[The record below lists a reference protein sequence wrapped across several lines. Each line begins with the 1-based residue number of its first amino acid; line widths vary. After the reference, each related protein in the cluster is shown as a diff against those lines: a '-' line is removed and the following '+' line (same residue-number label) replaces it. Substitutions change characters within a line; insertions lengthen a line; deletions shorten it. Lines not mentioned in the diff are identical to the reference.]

1 MEDLIARWTSLPNLH
16 PAVVHFPIAILPL
29 AVLVDAAGLALR
41 RRVRLDAAAVVLY
54 GIGLGAAGA
63 AYWAGRQAAD
73 SLVDLPPKAPA
84 LIGAHAD
91 WALYTLWTFA
101 ILAALR
107 GGAAWVFRHRA
118 GATPVAVRV
127 ALLVVALPGLG
138 LLLGTA
144 DRGGALV
151 YRHGIAVSAQVHAPP
166 TSAPRVASAAGSS
179 GLVDALAPAPG
190 FSADAVA
197 WRPAPRGEP
206 GPILEVRGRTLL
218 TLPGVFSDV
227 RLDAQLE
234 ILDFEGTIGLAHNV
248 ADADTRGLFTLSTR
262 GSAALIDVRQ
272 GRRETLH
279 EAPVPLPA
287 GELRLAVS
295 AAGRHLQGFLNGH
308 SVVHGHASPAPEG
321 ACGVWLDGRGSLRL
335 RSLSVTPLS
344 ESSER

>member
-262 GSAALIDVRQ
+262 GSAALIDG
-272 GRRETLH
+272 GR
-279 EAPVPLPA
+279 PPPA
-287 GELRLAVS
+287 GFSQRPQRRPRTRLACARRRVWRV
-295 AAGRHLQGFLNGH
+295 AGRTRIAAPAFAIGDAAFGILRAVARSSLTARAPPDRGFH
-308 SVVHGHASPAPEG
+308 
-321 ACGVWLDGRGSLRL
+321 
-335 RSLSVTPLS
+335 
-344 ESSER
+344 